1 MIHMKTVKYFLIAA
15 LGLFLWGC
23 SEDVMDEINKDV
35 NNATTADAF
44 AMLPDVLLK
53 TAVTTSATDLA
64 WYATAYIEHSAG
76 QWAQHHDEDRRLTMN
91 ATSKF
96 NNHWNGLYDILNI
109 LKVIRERCAPGG
121 PEENN
126 THALGIAQILT
137 GYNLAVLTDFWGE
150 VPWSEAIQGA
160 GNMKPKFDNQSTLYS
175 DAVIFKFFDDGIANL
190 QAAAATAG
198 SPNAGAFDYIYAGN
212 NARWIKLAYSMK
224 ARYHMRLT
232 NRDAA
237 AHTKALAAIAL
248 GFADATDNM
257 MFNKYIAGNTK
268 QNPWFTFSVER
279 SHLCVSQTLFNI
291 MNVRNDPR
299 RDIYFTKVSGNFN
312 PAPSGGA
319 DRVQGG
325 VYSQSLITSAG
336 QIRPTPIMTFHELKF
351 IEAEARERANQ
362 PDADVRTA
370 LQAAIRANFIFHGST
385 QAAADAY
392 FTAEVDARLTANPLQ
407 EIMIQKYIAM
417 YEFEAMEAY
426 HDYRRTGIPT
436 LNNPFNATVGFPNRL
451 PYGNSEES
459 NNPDNFIVLDVLADK
474 VWWAGGAELGK

>member
-23 SEDVMDEINKDV
+23 SEDVMDDINKDL

-121 PEENN
+121 PEANN

-137 GYNLAVLTDFWGE
+137 AYNLAVLTDFWGE
-150 VPWSEAIQGA
+150 VPWSEAIQGG
-160 GNMKPKFDNQSTLYS
+160 GNMKPKFDNQSVLYS

-190 QAAAATAG
+190 QAAVAAGATA
-198 SPNAGAFDYIYAGN
+198 PNAGAFDYIYAGN

-232 NRDAA
+232 NRDANA
-237 AHTKALAAIAL
+237 STKALTAAAL
-248 GFADATDNM
+248 GFADASDNM
-257 MFNKYIAGNTK
+257 MFSKYIAGNTK

-279 SHLCVSQTLFNI
+279 THLCVSETLFDI
-291 MNVRNDPR
+291 MDARNDPR
-299 RDIYFTKVSGNFN
+299 MDLYFSKISGNFN

-325 VYSQSLITSAG
+325 TYSESLITKNG
-336 QIRPTPIMTFHELKF
+336 QIRATPIMTFHELKF
-351 IEAEARERANQ
+351 IEAEARQ
-362 PDADVRTA
+362 RTGGDFTTP
-370 LQAAIRANFIFHGST
+370 LQAAIRASFVYHGST
-385 QAAADAY
+385 AAAADTY
-392 FTAEVDARLTANPLQ
+392 FTAEVAPLLAANALQ
-407 EIMIQKYIAM
+407 EILIQKYIAM

-436 LNNPFNATVGFPNRL
+436 LNNPFNVTVGFPNRL

-459 NNPDNFIVLDVLADK
+459 NNPDNFIVLDVLTDK